1 MGHHCSKRLPE
12 QTGTERPARISRR
25 PRDKLQVFR
34 FAHRAR
40 TGGKAGVANPV
51 RTLPLSV
58 TLAGAASTRGK
69 AGVAYPIR
77 TVPSSL
83 IAGGGIFTV
92 LMSFTVFSN
101 I

>member
-1 MGHHCSKRLPE
+1 MGHYWSKRLPE

-25 PRDKLQVFR
+25 PRNTLQLLR

-40 TGGKAGVANPV
+40 AGGKAGLAYPV

-58 TLAGAASTRGK
+58 TLAGSARTGGNG
-69 AGVAYPIR
+69 GVVYPIR
-77 TVPSSL
+77 TVPLSL
-83 IAGGGIFTV
+83 IAGGEIFTM
-92 LMSFTVFSN
+92 LISFTVFSN